1 MPYPGNNFNVSTDS
15 TLCYGP
21 DYNDGAIT
29 VIPTVIFNAPYQFS
43 LDQGLYQPTGV
54 YWGVSAG
61 NHTVLVINGNQCM
74 DTIPVVV
81 YEPLPVVAEV
91 TPDTVI
97 LEPGQNKQVT
107 VSYLNAGNNVEFSW
121 SPAIGLSCID
131 CPNPTI
137 NTYQPGVYTVT
148 VSTINDSAVCYGS
161 ATLWVENS
169 ATRQYSS
176 LMHSARTGDGNND
189 VFMIY
194 GESIKTVD
202 MRIFNRWGE
211 LMYETENQYK
221 GWDGM
226 YKGQIQQPGV
236 FVVRSPHHLFRQQPD
251 PKEWLC
257 YLD

>member
-1 MPYPGNNFNVSTDS
+1 
-15 TLCYGP
+15 
-21 DYNDGAIT
+21 
-29 VIPTVIFNAPYQFS
+29 
-43 LDQGLYQPTGV
+43 
-54 YWGVSAG
+54 
-61 NHTVLVINGNQCM
+61 M

-161 ATLWVENS
+161 ATLWVEILGHPPIFIPDAFSPN
-169 ATRQYSS
+169 
-176 LMHSARTGDGNND
+176 GDGNNH

-211 LMYETENQYK
+211 LVYETENQYK

-236 FVVRSPHHLFRQQPD
+236 FVYEATITF
-251 PKEWLC
+251 
-257 YLD
+257 LDNSQTQKNGSVALIR